1 MNRFGRAI
9 LSGRTLVTAECLP
22 PPGGDRDALEA
33 LVDALPRGLDA
44 VVVPDNPDRVRA
56 SALASAAR
64 LAREK
69 GWSVIMGM
77 TVRDRN
83 RIGLLSDA
91 LGAAALEIEGI
102 LCLGGRHQSAGIA
115 PQAAAAHDLDSIQLM
130 QALKRMVLYGC
141 GMNGL
146 GLEPEIRLQ
155 IGAAAN
161 PSLRP
166 MELNLLRTR
175 KKVTVGAD
183 FLLTRPVFDLDR
195 FGEWLD
201 SVRLLGLDK
210 RTAIIPSVMPLGS
223 VDEARAADR
232 AGAWGPVGE
241 GVIARL
247 ARAADPAREGAV
259 IAAETAVKLR
269 ELPGVRGVHILSGGV
284 PPLAAE
290 VMRRA
295 GLFPAAN

>member
-22 PPGGDRDALEA
+22 PPGADREALESLSA
-33 LVDALPRGLDA
+33 ALPRDLDA
-44 VVVPDNPDRVRA
+44 IVVPDNPDRVRA
-56 SALASAAR
+56 SALACAAH
-64 LAREK
+64 LARE
-69 GWSVIMGM
+69 GGRSVIMAM

-91 LGAAALEIEGI
+91 LGAAALAIEGI
-102 LCLGGRHQSAGIA
+102 LCLGGRHQAAGIA
-115 PQAAAAHDLDSIQLM
+115 PQAAAAHDFDSIQLT
-130 QALKRMVLYGC
+130 QALKKIVLYGSD
-141 GMNGL
+141 MNGREL
-146 GLEPEIRLQ
+146 GPEIKLQ

-183 FLLTRPVFDLDR
+183 FLFTRAVFDLAG

-201 SVRLLGLDK
+201 SVRALGLDK
-210 RTAIIPSVMPLGS
+210 RTAIIASVMPLQS

-232 AGAWGPVGE
+232 IGVWGPVGE
-241 GVIARL
+241 GVISRL
-247 ARAADPAREGAV
+247 ARAADPAREGIA
-259 IAAETAVKLR
+259 IAAEAAGKLR
-269 ELPGVRGVHILSGGV
+269 QLPGVRGIHILSGGARS
-284 PPLAAE
+284 LAAE
-290 VMRRA
+290 VMKQA
-295 GLFPAAN
+295 GLSPAAN